1 MQGRSLLQND
11 LTLAASREI
20 VFAHRDRIG
29 ESYDRIR
36 SAFDQRF
43 SYVRNYYPQ
52 HGRGAYQAYRH
63 RHPIFKELYRCER
76 EQSLSDAQRWLFA
89 SDRPVE
95 ELYDR
100 ENDPDE
106 INNIADDPAHAQ
118 TLEKLRQAVDNWEQE
133 LGLYSVIDEAQMVNG
148 WYPNRVKPSTSAPVA
163 VAISSE
169 HHGTEHCQGT
179 DIAAPGPL
187 RLIVQSGTKGH
198 RWKYPSMVRRGH
210 SATAHSHSPTV
221 TTTYGREPCVTD
233 TQQAGKL
240 TGILA

>member
-1 MQGRSLLQND
+1 MASLIDLGPTVLSMLGLEIPAHMQGRSLLQND
-11 LTLAASREI
+11 LTPAASREI

-89 SDRPVE
+89 SDSPVE

-100 ENDPDE
+100 ETDPDE
-106 INNIADDPAHAQ
+106 INNLAGDPAHAQ
-118 TLEKLRQAVDNWEQE
+118 TLAET
-133 LGLYSVIDEAQMVNG
+133 S
-148 WYPNRVKPSTSAPVA
+148 PS
-163 VAISSE
+163 
-169 HHGTEHCQGT
+169 
-179 DIAAPGPL
+179 
-187 RLIVQSGTKGH
+187 SG
-198 RWKYPSMVRRGH
+198 
-210 SATAHSHSPTV
+210 
-221 TTTYGREPCVTD
+221 
-233 TQQAGKL
+233 
-240 TGILA
+240 